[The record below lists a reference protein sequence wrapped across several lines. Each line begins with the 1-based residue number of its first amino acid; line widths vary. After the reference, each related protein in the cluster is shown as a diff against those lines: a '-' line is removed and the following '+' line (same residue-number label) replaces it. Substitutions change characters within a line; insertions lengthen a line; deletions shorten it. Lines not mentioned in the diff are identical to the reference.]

1 MFFLC
6 ADPALPASNLA
17 LLLLQVLAQALLRY
31 HCDFL
36 SLFPIS
42 DFTVLVRLRDTAE
55 CAYARCPNVMP
66 IHSDTTCESARCL
79 HADGFQYHT
88 SNGLRH
94 ATHAR
99 SRYHKTNSN
108 SSRAHAQNRQVRV
121 DSLVRVVNP
130 PTVYV
135 RARQDERHAT
145 LLPAITNLSCAAQLC

>member
-1 MFFLC
+1 MFI
-6 ADPALPASNLA
+6 ALPNK
-17 LLLLQVLAQALLRY
+17 RC
-31 HCDFL
+31 HCARAVARHCGVRVR
-36 SLFPIS
+36 SVS
-42 DFTVLVRLRDTAE
+42 D
-55 CAYARCPNVMP
+55 VMP

-79 HADGFQYHT
+79 HADGFQNHT
-88 SNGLRH
+88 SNGLSH

-121 DSLVRVVNP
+121 DSLVRVAKP

-135 RARQDERHAT
+135 RATQDERHAT